1 MASSVRCAACK
12 AYYNGF
18 KYNACPYC
26 GNKPASSVADS
37 EPEKVEKTEKKEPGG
52 LMGFLKRTTHPQKT
66 EVLIEPE
73 NTPVQ
78 NEIES
83 TENTIGELIQ
93 NVKEEQKNVSDVGT
107 DKGRTIGI
115 FDLNSQREYEEK
127 KAAVEVGEE
136 REEKP
141 EKSES
146 GSLSYQI
153 SKSGRTVGK
162 YISNS
167 SGEAIAPV
175 VGWIIGVKG
184 ADYGRS
190 FNLKSGK
197 NKIGRSKENDIALD
211 EESVSRSCGAVIIF
225 DSKSKEYSILPGESD
240 SLCYVDG
247 EALYERK
254 KITGFNEIEF
264 GDSEINKYIFCPF
277 CGESFDWSKY
287 PNKE

>member
-26 GNKPASSVADS
+26 GNKPASSVTES
-37 EPEKVEKTEKKEPGG
+37 EPEKKEKNEKKESGG
-52 LMGFLKRTTHPQKT
+52 IMGFLKRTTHSQKT

-73 NTPVQ
+73 NTSIQ
-78 NEIES
+78 NE
-83 TENTIGELIQ
+83 TQRENTISELIQ
-93 NVKEEQKNVSDVGT
+93 NVKEEQKTETTSEN

-115 FDLNSQREYEEK
+115 FDLNSQREYEERKTVEEEVK
-127 KAAVEVGEE
+127 KEE
-136 REEKP
+136 IP
-141 EKSES
+141 EKKETD
-146 GSLSYQI
+146 SLSYQI

-162 YISNS
+162 YISSS

-254 KITGFNEIEF
+254 RITGFNEIEF